1 MSLIGK
7 MILWTCWLG
16 IFYFSIAIAAP
27 SSQISNG
34 FEPVQVSLSEE
45 SILDKS
51 HYKLAEIAQLEGSD
65 PLLLEKLANITIG
78 RTPLP
83 GGRLVATQ
91 SLIRSKLRPHIK
103 SQYLHFTGAEK
114 TIIRRSAFRVSGEEI
129 DQSVLNHVY
138 KELDGLDIKPK
149 LLSKSRDIFLP
160 KGTLEF
166 KIKSRGKYKRE
177 GGYRTYEVAFSID
190 DKLIKK
196 IPIRVYI
203 KIYKEVYAAKDT
215 IKRNHL
221 IQENDLKKIRKNV
234 DRLPSNYV
242 TDKSIL
248 VGKIAKRAIT
258 SSEVLQNNT
267 VTSPPIIK
275 RGDHILIVYE
285 TPSLRLTAQGIAM
298 QKGRLGDRIP
308 VRNTV
313 SKTLVQATVK
323 NTNFVQVN

>member
-1 MSLIGK
+1 MQFIGK
-7 MILWTCWLG
+7 TILG
-16 IFYFSIAIAAP
+16 ICWWGVFYFSIVMAAP
-27 SSQISNG
+27 SQIANDP
-34 FEPVQVSLSEE
+34 EPVQIFLSEE
-45 SILDKS
+45 SIVDKS
-51 HYKLAEIAQLEGSD
+51 HYKLAEIAQLEGAD
-65 PLLLEKLANITIG
+65 PLLLEKLANVTIG

-83 GGRLVATQ
+83 GGRLIATQ
-91 SLIRSKLRPHIK
+91 SLIRSKLRRYIK

-114 TIIRRSAFRVSGEEI
+114 TVIRRSAFRISGEEI
-129 DQSVLNHVY
+129 DQAVLNHIY
-138 KELDGLDIKPK
+138 KEVQGLDIKPK

-160 KGTLEF
+160 KGALDF
-166 KIKSRGKYKRE
+166 KIKSRGKYKKE

-196 IPIRVYI
+196 VPIRAYI
-203 KIYKEVYAAKDT
+203 KIYKDVYVAKDT

-221 IQENDLKKIRKNV
+221 IQENDLQKIRKNV

-248 VGKIAKRAIT
+248 VGKIAKRTIT
-258 SSEVLQNNT
+258 SSEVLQNST
-267 VTSPPIIK
+267 VTTPPIIK

-323 NTNFVQVN
+323 NKNFVQVN